1 MLLAK
6 YANRL
11 FSKGNIAFEF
21 FFRKWML
28 IYFMGEKNFKTFP
41 KANNDKKVLF
51 RNSDENLDY
60 LPLPTR
66 PSTSIQ
72 EDYFTNYLFS
82 VNQVLANNSTFTLCG
97 ARRPLWKCIHH
108 KGVSDTPILLYGTMA
123 VSIT

>member
-1 MLLAK
+1 M
-6 YANRL
+6 
-11 FSKGNIAFEF
+11 
-21 FFRKWML
+21 
-28 IYFMGEKNFKTFP
+28 T
-41 KANNDKKVLF
+41 KKVLF

-82 VNQVLANNSTFTLCG
+82 VNQVLANNSTFTPSG

-108 KGVSDTPILLYGTMA
+108 RGVSDTLILLYGTMA